1 MGRVVAGTTAGMGA
15 LWAFSQTA
23 NASEHLHPPSY
34 PWEHNK
40 MTKGLDMKSVR
51 RGYEV
56 YKGVCAQCHSL
67 KLIAYRNFVDNIA
80 TEEEAKE
87 WASEVEI
94 PDGPDDTGEM
104 FERPGKLADYIPAPY
119 PNDNAARFAN
129 GGALPPDLSLIEKA
143 RPGGPDYIFSLLT
156 GYRDPPAGIELRE
169 GLYYNPYFPG
179 GAIGMPQPLFEGMV
193 DYEDGTEA
201 SVSQMAKDVTTFLT
215 WVAEPEF
222 NERKKMGLQ
231 ALLVLGLAAIP
242 TLYFKR
248 LKWSVLK
255 SRVVRFTKPGRPLG

>member
-1 MGRVVAGTTAGMGA
+1 MEDVLGPLGGALLPTPQLLHRAHPFLQGRMGRVVAGTTAGMGA

-87 WASEVEI
+87 V
-94 PDGPDDTGEM
+94 
-104 FERPGKLADYIPAPY
+104 
-119 PNDNAARFAN
+119 
-129 GGALPPDLSLIEKA
+129 
-143 RPGGPDYIFSLLT
+143 
-156 GYRDPPAGIELRE
+156 
-169 GLYYNPYFPG
+169 
-179 GAIGMPQPLFEGMV
+179 
-193 DYEDGTEA
+193 
-201 SVSQMAKDVTTFLT
+201 
-215 WVAEPEF
+215 
-222 NERKKMGLQ
+222 
-231 ALLVLGLAAIP
+231 
-242 TLYFKR
+242 
-248 LKWSVLK
+248 
-255 SRVVRFTKPGRPLG
+255 

>member
-1 MGRVVAGTTAGMGA
+1 MTNSMRLGCATFTWWARYGVVHVLM
-15 LWAFSQTA
+15 
-23 NASEHLHPPSY
+23 Y
-34 PWEHNK
+34 P
-40 MTKGLDMKSVR
+40 T
-51 RGYEV
+51 
-56 YKGVCAQCHSL
+56 Q
-67 KLIAYRNFVDNIA
+67 
-80 TEEEAKE
+80 
-87 WASEVEI
+87 
-94 PDGPDDTGEM
+94 
-104 FERPGKLADYIPAPY
+104 
-119 PNDNAARFAN
+119 
-129 GGALPPDLSLIEKA
+129 
-143 RPGGPDYIFSLLT
+143 

>member
-1 MGRVVAGTTAGMGA
+1 MGEPACCYKESTMWRMFSGPLVGRMGRVVAGTTAGMGA

-87 WASEVEI
+87 WASEVRSLT
-94 PDGPDDTGEM
+94 DLMTL
-104 FERPGKLADYIPAPY
+104 ERCS
-119 PNDNAARFAN
+119 N
-129 GGALPPDLSLIEKA
+129 GQESLPITSRPRTPMTMPLDL
-143 RPGGPDYIFSLLT
+143 
-156 GYRDPPAGIELRE
+156 
-169 GLYYNPYFPG
+169 
-179 GAIGMPQPLFEGMV
+179 
-193 DYEDGTEA
+193 
-201 SVSQMAKDVTTFLT
+201 
-215 WVAEPEF
+215 
-222 NERKKMGLQ
+222 
-231 ALLVLGLAAIP
+231 P
-242 TLYFKR
+242 T
-248 LKWSVLK
+248 
-255 SRVVRFTKPGRPLG
+255 